1 MELILGNLLFGHLFD
16 SGRFFFLAG
25 LIAASMFFILVGIRY
40 LKIRR
45 VEGLM
50 FLAMAIFFFVA
61 NVAFLLTE
69 SAGTIISGIRLN
81 FSIWNWMAVLM
92 GPAVVILYL
101 SFGIY
106 SLFKFEVSEAILK
119 TILAIALI
127 MILYTVGFNWPT
139 MVKAGCVALF
149 GIGWFTLEL
158 KAVREID

>member
-1 MELILGNLLFGHLFD
+1 MQIILGNLLFGHLFD

-40 LKIRR
+40 LKLRR

-50 FLAMAIFFFVA
+50 FLAMAVFFIVA

-106 SLFKFEVSEAILK
+106 SLFKFELNEAILK
-119 TILAIALI
+119 TILAVALI

-139 MVKAGCVALF
+139 VVKAGCVVLF
-149 GIGWFTLEL
+149 GIGWFVLEL
-158 KAVREID
+158 KAVREIN